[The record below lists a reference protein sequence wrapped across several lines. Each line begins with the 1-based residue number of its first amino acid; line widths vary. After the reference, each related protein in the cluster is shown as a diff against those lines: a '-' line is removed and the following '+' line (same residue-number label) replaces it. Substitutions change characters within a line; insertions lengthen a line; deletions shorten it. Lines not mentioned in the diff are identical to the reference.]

1 MKELLEKLDYKNVLY
16 YFTQISNVPRG
27 SGHNDKISDFLVEF
41 AKEQGLFFVQDTA
54 KNIVIYK
61 PATTGYEEHTP
72 VIIQGHMDMVCVA
85 DEGVQH
91 DFQNEGLELFVDKD
105 WICARGTT
113 LGGDDG
119 IAVAYGMA
127 LLADHTISHPAL
139 EVVITTDEETGMY
152 GAKALDPSLLHGRY
166 LINVDSEDEGI
177 VLAGCAGGVKVTGT
191 LPFRMTENS
200 GTLIELELKGLLGGH
215 SGAEINKYRVNAV
228 YEMARILFDLKKQ
241 EKYLLA
247 DLNGGEKDNAIPNTA
262 SAKILVPDQSV
273 EKIKEAVFEIFEIHK
288 KELSGREPGI
298 KLEICE
304 KKVDSVFAA
313 DDFWME
319 RLLFVL
325 LQAPDGV
332 QKMSSDIDGLV
343 ESSLNLGI
351 FKIKKD
357 PDRSADHLFCSKEE
371 KPDSKQESYCA
382 EFHFSVR
389 SSISSYKHFLCDKLK
404 FLFQFFCGEYKE
416 DGEYPAW
423 EYRKDSPLRK
433 EFIQVFEKVYG
444 RKPQIQAIH
453 AGLECGLISEK
464 IPEMDIVSIG
474 PDMKDIHT
482 AKERLCISSSIRVYK
497 FLEELLQSMKC
508 EKRPADQ

>member
-27 SGHNDKISDFLVEF
+27 SGYNDKISDFLVEF
-41 AKEQGLFFVQDTA
+41 AREQNLSFVQDAA

-61 PATTGYEEHTP
+61 PATPGYEQHTP

-91 DFQNEGLELFVDKD
+91 DFENEGLELFFDGD
-105 WICARGTT
+105 WIGARGTT

-127 LLADHTISHPAL
+127 LLADHTLSHPAL

-152 GAKALDPSLLHGRY
+152 GAKALDASLLHGRY

-191 LPFRMTENS
+191 LPIRMTENS
-200 GTLIELELKGLLGGH
+200 GTLILLELGELLGGH
-215 SGAEINKYRVNAV
+215 SGAEIDKYRVNAV
-228 YEMARILFDLKKQ
+228 YEMARILFELRKQ

-247 DLNGGEKDNAIPNTA
+247 DISGGKKDNAIPNTA
-262 SAKILVPDQSV
+262 SAEILVSDQNA
-273 EKIKEAVFEIFEIHK
+273 EKIKETILEIFQIHK

-298 KLEICE
+298 KLEVCE
-304 KKVDSVFAA
+304 KRAESVPAA
-313 DDFWME
+313 DDFWTE

-351 FKIKKD
+351 LKIKKD
-357 PDRSADHLFCSKEE
+357 PDRNADLLFCSKEE
-371 KPDSKQESYCA
+371 AFDLKKESYCA

-389 SSISSYKHFLCDKLK
+389 SSSRSYKHFLCDKLR
-404 FLFQFFCGEYKE
+404 FLFQFFCGECVE

-433 EFIQVFEKVYG
+433 IFVQVFEKFYG
-444 RKPQIQAIH
+444 KKPEIQAIH
-453 AGLECGLISEK
+453 AGLECGLICEK

-474 PDMKDIHT
+474 PDMKNIHT

-497 FLEELLQSMKC
+497 FLEELLQAMKC
-508 EKRPADQ
+508 DL